1 MICAEFSLMNWRQL
15 LERLSAGSMNT
26 KQQKWAEVSTWA
38 TKAAA
43 SAWRESLHWGVLHAA
58 RVGKSCHELHG
69 GARGLQK
76 KSRKWGIQNPCI
88 LTLRRNW
95 KLAYQKHLLFT
106 YRTAMGKTIQWE
118 QKPLKGSRKETIL
131 LQHILTSLHT
141 SMYLHR
147 FLFQSRS
154 CRDSSASTEEYEQF
168 SPKLC
173 AHHVRWTLLI
183 LSRNGHC

>member
-26 KQQKWAEVSTWA
+26 KHQKWAEVSTWA

-76 KSRKWGIQNPCI
+76 KSRK
-88 LTLRRNW
+88 
-95 KLAYQKHLLFT
+95 LL
-106 YRTAMGKTIQWE
+106 YP
-118 QKPLKGSRKETIL
+118 KPLYFNTKEKLEGCLSETSAI
-131 LQHILTSLHT
+131 HIQDGNGENHSVRAETFKREQEGNYSTPTHPYLTSHI
-141 SMYLHR
+141 
-147 FLFQSRS
+147 
-154 CRDSSASTEEYEQF
+154 
-168 SPKLC
+168 
-173 AHHVRWTLLI
+173 HVLTQVLI
-183 LSRNGHC
+183 SVQIL